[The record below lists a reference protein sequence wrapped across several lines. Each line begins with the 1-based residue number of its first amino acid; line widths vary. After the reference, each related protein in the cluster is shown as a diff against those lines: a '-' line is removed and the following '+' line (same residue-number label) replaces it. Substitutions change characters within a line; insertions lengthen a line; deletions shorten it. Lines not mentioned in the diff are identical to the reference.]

1 MNIREYEHN
10 VILMIRPYKILQTDP
25 CAARSSLF
33 CWSVRFYRAFWA
45 WYGASG
51 VRSSVL
57 LLVTVIVLLQGCAA
71 KTGHRPVSG
80 RGQRGTQKAY
90 TIAGRIYYPLP
101 SARGFRQVGYASWYG
116 PGFHGRSTAN
126 GERYDMHAMT
136 AAHRI
141 LPMNTYVRVRNLEN
155 GREVV
160 VRINDRGPFV
170 KNRVIDLSYTAAKRL
185 SIVGPGTARVEITAL
200 GESRITGDRSS
211 GLRSIPNL
219 TTGDFYVQ
227 VGAFTHPVNAY
238 ALRDKLSMRYSRV
251 KVRKYETDRGTF
263 YRVQVFAAHDYETAR
278 RVRANFERNG
288 FPQAFV
294 VRW

>member
-1 MNIREYEHN
+1 
-10 VILMIRPYKILQTDP
+10 MIRPYKILQNCL
-25 CAARSSLF
+25 CAAADSLVFRPVHVF
-33 CWSVRFYRAFWA
+33 CRPFSTFSV
-45 WYGASG
+45 ASCA
-51 VRSSVL
+51 RLSAL
-57 LLVTVIVLLQGCAA
+57 LFLIVSILLQGCAS
-71 KTGHRPVSG
+71 KTVRKPAAWHRH
-80 RGQRGTQKAY
+80 RGTQKAY
-90 TIAGRIYYPLP
+90 TIAGRTYYPLP

-185 SIVGPGTARVEITAL
+185 GIVGPGTARVEITAL
-200 GESRITGDRSS
+200 GESRIAGDRSS

-219 TTGDFYVQ
+219 TKGDFYVQ

-238 ALRDKLSMRYSRV
+238 ALRDKLSIRYSRV

-288 FPQAFV
+288 FSQAFV